1 MTSRKSVLA
10 VFGVLTMGLVL
21 TVPMHGAE
29 VALRTNYLT
38 FSGPVALPG
47 VTLQAGTYI
56 FERVV
61 ETEPDI
67 IVVRNRDRSKVYFM
81 AFTERTERPAGMSR
95 ANAVTL
101 GEARPG
107 TPVPIT
113 AWYPTRLAK
122 RSPLRLSL
130 EH

>member
-61 ETEPDI
+61 ETEPEHH
-67 IVVRNRDRSKVYFM
+67 RGAEPR
-81 AFTERTERPAGMSR
+81 
-95 ANAVTL
+95 
-101 GEARPG
+101 
-107 TPVPIT
+107 
-113 AWYPTRLAK
+113 
-122 RSPLRLSL
+122 SL
-130 EH
+130 EGLLHGVHRTDRASGGDEPRERRDPR

>member
-1 MTSRKSVLA
+1 MTTRKSVLA

-29 VALRTNYLT
+29 VGLRTNYLT

-61 ETEPDI
+61 DTEPDV
-67 IVVRNRDRSKVYFM
+67 IVVRDRDRSKVYFM
-81 AFTERTERPAGMSR
+81 AFTQRAERPAGMSR
-95 ANAVTL
+95 TSAVTL
-101 GEARPG
+101 GESRAGRAA
-107 TPVPIT
+107 PII
-113 AWYPTRLAK
+113 AWYPLD
-122 RSPLRLSL
+122 SL
-130 EH
+130 TGHRFVYR

>member
-1 MTSRKSVLA
+1 MTMRKSVLA
-10 VFGVLTMGLVL
+10 AFGVLTMGLVL

-29 VALRTNYLT
+29 VNLRTNYLT

-61 ETEPDI
+61 DTEPDI
-67 IVVRNRDRSKVYFM
+67 IVVRDRARTKVYFM
-81 AFTERTERPAGMSR
+81 AFTQRAERPADMKGSTT
-95 ANAVTL
+95 VTF

-107 TPVPIT
+107 TAVPIT
-113 AWYPTRLAK
+113 AWYPLES
-122 RSPLRLSL
+122 RSGHRFVYR
-130 EH
+130 

>member
-1 MTSRKSVLA
+1 
-10 VFGVLTMGLVL
+10 MGLVL

-61 ETEPDI
+61 DTEPDI
-67 IVVRNRDRSKVYFM
+67 VVVRDRARSKVYFL
-81 AFTERTERPAGMSR
+81 AFTQRAERPAGMSR
-95 ANAVTL
+95 TAAVTF

-113 AWYPTRLAK
+113 AWYPLD
-122 RSPLRLSL
+122 SL
-130 EH
+130 TGHRFVYR

>member
-1 MTSRKSVLA
+1 MTICKSVLA
-10 VFGVLTMGLVL
+10 AFGIFTMGLVL

-29 VALRTNYLT
+29 VDHRTNYLT

-61 ETEPDI
+61 DTEPDI
-67 IVVRNRDRSKVYFM
+67 IVVRDRDRSKVYFM
-81 AFTERTERPAGMSR
+81 AFTQRAERPADMKPS
-95 ANAVTL
+95 AAVTFA
-101 GEARPG
+101 EARPG

-113 AWYPTRLAK
+113 AWYPLDSR
-122 RSPLRLSL
+122 RGHRFVYR
-130 EH
+130 

>member
-101 GEARPG
+101 GESRPG
-107 TPVPIT
+107 TAPRIT
-113 AWYPTRLAK
+113 AWYPIDS
-122 RSPLRLSL
+122 RSGHRFVYR
-130 EH
+130 

>member
-1 MTSRKSVLA
+1 MTICKSVLA
-10 VFGVLTMGLVL
+10 AFVVLTMGLVL
-21 TVPMHGAE
+21 AVPMHGAE
-29 VALRTNYLT
+29 VDHRSNYLT

-61 ETEPDI
+61 ATEPDI
-67 IVVRNRDRSKVYFM
+67 VVVRDRARSKIYFM
-81 AFTERTERPAGMSR
+81 AFTQRTERPAGMTR
-95 ANAVTL
+95 GTAVTL

-113 AWYPTRLAK
+113 AWYPLDS
-122 RSPLRLSL
+122 RSGHRFVYR
-130 EH
+130 

>member
-1 MTSRKSVLA
+1 MTIRKSVVA
-10 VFGVLTMGLVL
+10 VFGVLTLGLVL

-29 VALRTNYLT
+29 ADLRTNYLT

-61 ETEPDI
+61 DTEPDI

-81 AFTERTERPAGMSR
+81 AFTQRAERPAGMKR
-95 ANAVTL
+95 TNAVTF

-113 AWYPTRLAK
+113 AWYPIDS
-122 RSPLRLSL
+122 RSGHRFVYR
-130 EH
+130 